1 VFEVSESETIPITAI
16 SHVVILGVPSHLRL
30 LLPIRSRLFHFEFQ
44 SFCVAAP
51 ARKLAE
57 NSIMNCGF
65 MLLDHTL
72 QGAILSF
79 YYTQQ
84 QTIIFCG
91 SVTWVSFSGEQ
102 ILVFEYVAN
111 GSLADHICGKD
122 FPIIIT
128 LAEKFMTH

>member
-1 VFEVSESETIPITAI
+1 
-16 SHVVILGVPSHLRL
+16 
-30 LLPIRSRLFHFEFQ
+30 LFHFEFQ

-57 NSIMNCGF
+57 NSIMNFGF

-102 ILVFEYVAN
+102 ILVFEFVAN

-128 LAEKFMTH
+128 

>member
-1 VFEVSESETIPITAI
+1 M
-16 SHVVILGVPSHLRL
+16 
-30 LLPIRSRLFHFEFQ
+30 
-44 SFCVAAP
+44 AAS

-57 NSIMNCGF
+57 NSIMICG
-65 MLLDHTL
+65 LSPQD
-72 QGAILSF
+72 AILSF

-84 QTIIFCG
+84 QTVIFCG

-128 LAEKFMTH
+128 